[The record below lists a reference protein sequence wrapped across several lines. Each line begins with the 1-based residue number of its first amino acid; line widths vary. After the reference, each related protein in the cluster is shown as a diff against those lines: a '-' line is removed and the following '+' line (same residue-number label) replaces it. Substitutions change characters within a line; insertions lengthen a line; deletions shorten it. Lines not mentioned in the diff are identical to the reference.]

1 SLFFNRLQSGAG
13 GEIPFIF
20 DIFLSDMQYEQNFAV
35 PYPACIFSVSSS
47 SFKTEYCAGVLVSI
61 AIALLSVFCSF
72 SPTSPF
78 H

>member
-1 SLFFNRLQSGAG
+1 MGAR

-20 DIFLSDMQYEQNFAV
+20 DIFLADMPYEQNFAV
-35 PYPACIFSVSSS
+35 PYPACIISVSSS
-47 SFKTEYCAGVLVSI
+47 SLKTEYCTGVLVSI